1 MNDEGKSYLVSY
13 GEPDADFGDCC
24 IMAQPFTAPGID
36 FTQKLNYAGE
46 KDALNG
52 RKYHSFSV
60 NVEMVGGPFEYSF
73 WTDKKE
79 LGDDYY
85 YEPAFFYFL
94 G

>member
-1 MNDEGKSYLVSY
+1 
-13 GEPDADFGDCC
+13 
-24 IMAQPFTAPGID
+24 MAQPFTAPGLD
-36 FTQKLNYAGE
+36 FTQKLSYAGE

-52 RKYHSFSV
+52 RKYHSFTV

-94 G
+94 GTDTKC